1 MRSSQAELG
10 VHFASVPFVGPVI
23 LMLNGKL
30 GRDWFLEWTSVSLW
44 AFFSLVRTGEI
55 LALNGSLF
63 GGVGMP
69 KEVK

>member
-1 MRSSQAELG
+1 
-10 VHFASVPFVGPVI
+10 
-23 LMLNGKL
+23 MLNGKL